1 MYTRREFGT
10 MALAGLALPRIAGAA
25 INPVVNGVRLG
36 AQTYSFRDLP
46 RTAGGDAVDP
56 IIKAMVDCG
65 IGDCELWAPQVEPQF
80 PTGARGRRGDPP
92 SPQAVKAREDVRKWR
107 VEGPL
112 DHLRGGKKKIDAA
125 RINNYPYNYSP
136 DGRLTRRGVD

>member
-1 MYTRREFGT
+1 MYTRREFGFLT
-10 MALAGLALPRIAGAA
+10 LAGLIGSRRSLAAAGADSR
-25 INPVVNGVRLG
+25 VSGVRLG
-36 AQTYSFRDLP
+36 VQTYSFRDLP

-92 SPQAVKAREDVRKWR
+92 SPQAVKAREDARKWR
-107 VEGPL
+107 LETPL
-112 DHLRGGKKKIDAA
+112 DHFRDV
-125 RINNYPYNYSP
+125 R
-136 DGRLTRRGVD
+136 